1 MVASAENSHHRGCAV
16 PKKPKLF
23 VTRELPPAVEA
34 RAGHDYDAELNRE
47 DVLHD
52 TEALL
57 AGCAGADALLVCPTD
72 RLSAEVIER
81 LPASIRIIASFS
93 VGYDHVD
100 VAAARSREIVVTNT
114 PDVLTDATADLAMM
128 LLLGAARR
136 ATEGEALIRT
146 GGWAGWGPMHM
157 RGVHVTGK
165 TLGIV
170 GMGRIGRAVAKRARG
185 FDMTINYHDEIRVAA
200 EEQAGAI
207 YHARLDDLLAV
218 SAFLTLHCPSTPETH
233 HLLNAARIAQLPDGA
248 VVVNAARGDIVDDDA
263 LIAAIESGKLA
274 AIGLDVYANEPRLDE
289 RYRSLPNSFLMPH
302 LGSATV
308 ETRDAMG
315 FTALDNLDAF
325 FAGNRP
331 PNAVT

>member
-1 MVASAENSHHRGCAV
+1 MACTEDDAV
-16 PKKPKLF
+16 LDKPKLF

-34 RAGHDYDAELNRE
+34 RAGKDYDAQLNNE

-81 LPASIRIIASFS
+81 LPASICVIASFS

-100 VAAARSREIVVTNT
+100 IPAARSRGIVVTNT
-114 PDVLTDATADLAMM
+114 PDVLTDATADLTMM

-136 ATEGEALIRT
+136 ATEGEALIRN
-146 GGWAGWGPMHM
+146 GGWTGWGPMHM
-157 RGVHVTGK
+157 RTGVHVTGK

-185 FDMTINYHDEIRVAA
+185 FDMRIHYYDEIRVA
-200 EEQAGAI
+200 EEEAAGAT
-207 YHARLDDLLAV
+207 YHAQLDDLLGV
-218 SAFLTLHCPSTPETH
+218 SAFLSLHCPSTPVTH
-233 HLLNAARIAQLPDGA
+233 HLLNAARVARLPDGA

-263 LIAAIESGKLA
+263 LIAAVESGKLA
-274 AIGLDVYANEPRLDE
+274 AIGLDVYTGEPNLDE
-289 RYRSLPNSFLMPH
+289 RYRRLPNSFLMPH

-325 FAGNRP
+325 FAGNPP